1 MFFSKNSSITETE
14 YKNVVNENLKLQNE
28 NESLKSELKK
38 LQDVSNETIKN
49 IDAKETAPNL
59 LIASYEDGMGFLQ
72 GTMEENLKMLENMN
86 NLNNQTFLKT
96 EKLREQTTLVVSY
109 MENIQQIGS
118 GLQNDASSLNQ
129 SVISIVEIINLIK
142 DISDQTNL
150 LALNAAIEA
159 ARAGEHGRGFAVVA
173 DEVRKLAERT
183 QKATQEVELNIGSL
197 KQNSNTMIDMSH
209 KFSTLSNDVMQRIEI
224 FSENIDS
231 VNENTQN
238 I

>member
-1 MFFSKNSSITETE
+1 MFFSKNSFITETE

-96 EKLREQTTLVVSY
+96 EKLREQTTLVVSS

-129 SVISIVEIINLIK
+129 SVISIVEIIDLIK

-159 ARAGEHGRGFAVVA
+159 ARA
-173 DEVRKLAERT
+173 
-183 QKATQEVELNIGSL
+183 
-197 KQNSNTMIDMSH
+197 
-209 KFSTLSNDVMQRIEI
+209 
-224 FSENIDS
+224 
-231 VNENTQN
+231 
-238 I
+238 